1 MSGMAYI
8 FAVPHSERRPLFME
22 LIFRYRT
29 VFQMPQNGNFDHAN
43 LVEILPMLR
52 NVDSLDESTNLTVAI
67 LVMQLLAARL
77 DAESMGFEISER
89 LVPATLRQLQASK
102 EKEPV
107 IRLLKTT
114 AYASFDSYQPFI
126 QGSISSILPF
136 LEDPCE
142 DIHLASF
149 YAISALLRSAAKS
162 HVRRAAFLPF
172 LRKLVS
178 QSVKAFHLTAE
189 FRSAITCLLR
199 HLTASCTGYLGFQLD
214 NLISLLLVG
223 FRAESFL
230 RKSFFSVI
238 LTCRLGKRDE
248 AICSLEALESF
259 IAGHPLFFKFHLHRV
274 TSEVIELLYNDDIH
288 IRRNAWW
295 VFVSIAS
302 FVQES
307 ERVSVS

>member
-1 MSGMAYI
+1 
-8 FAVPHSERRPLFME
+8 
-22 LIFRYRT
+22 
-29 VFQMPQNGNFDHAN
+29 MPQNGNFNHAD

-52 NVDSLDESTNLTVAI
+52 NVDSLDESTNLTAAI
-67 LVMQLLAARL
+67 LAMQLLSGIAARL
-77 DAESMGFEISER
+77 DAESMGFEISPHLER

-107 IRLLKTT
+107 IRLLETT
-114 AYASFDSYQPFI
+114 AYASFDSYQPYI

-142 DIHLASF
+142 NIQLSSF
-149 YAISALLRSAAKS
+149 YAISALSRSAGKS
-162 HVRRAAFLPF
+162 HIGRAAFLPF

-189 FRSAITCLLR
+189 FTSAIICLLR

-223 FRAESFL
+223 FRGESFL
-230 RKSFFSVI
+230 RRSFFSVI
-238 LTCRLGKRDE
+238 LTCRLGKRDD
-248 AICSLEALESF
+248 AICSLEALESL
-259 IAGHPLFFKFHLHRV
+259 IEGHPLFFKSHLLRV
-274 TSEVIELLYNDDIH
+274 TPEVIELLYDDDVH
-288 IRRNAWW
+288 IRRNAWR

-302 FVQES
+302 LVQES
-307 ERVSVS
+307 ERVRVS